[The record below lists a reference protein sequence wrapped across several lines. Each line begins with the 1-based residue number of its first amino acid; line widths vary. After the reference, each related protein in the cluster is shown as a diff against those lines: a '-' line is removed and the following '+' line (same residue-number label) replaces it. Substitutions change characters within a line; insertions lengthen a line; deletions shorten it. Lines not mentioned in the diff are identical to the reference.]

1 MEKDVS
7 MEEGT
12 LSLKRLGV
20 IEDRLTGVEDQ
31 LGQLLAEGQET
42 KIEMKEKLSQIQIEI
57 EKNTSQVR
65 NMRRKMHASN
75 SNSKW
80 LFLSIIMILVVWTV
94 VMNWFKV
101 EAL

>member
-1 MEKDVS
+1 

-65 NMRRKMHASN
+65 NMRRKMYASN